1 MGVEHVSMRPDPLW
15 QPLQVLAESKAQTVK
30 AQLFLA
36 QIKGAYP
43 EVLRAIKTTQLAQEL
58 LLYKEEMLQEIGE
71 TGASFTDCWNQSS
84 FTELPSA
91 WLIVLY
97 GNPN

>member
-1 MGVEHVSMRPDPLW
+1 MQGGKVSLTGFLAVLGIEHGTSPLW
-15 QPLQVLAESKAQTVK
+15 QLLQVLAESKAQTVK

-71 TGASFTDCWNQSS
+71 TGAGYSGLLFRTW
-84 FTELPSA
+84 
-91 WLIVLY
+91 
-97 GNPN
+97 